1 MDKALRSFQL
11 EVLSIFK
18 NVKTSFALAGGTALE
33 IYYLQ
38 HRFSLDLDFF
48 SPTYNKNEIESIVLV
63 LKSLSGAR
71 VKRENEIKLNR
82 AATVVFYTLSRKGL
96 KRPLKVDF
104 IEDNL
109 INDPKIVKFA
119 GIPVYSVK
127 DIYTQKIYA
136 VSGTSVRY
144 DNTGRD
150 FSEGRKE
157 ARDAFDIYMLSK
169 KVMPL
174 HKFIQE
180 MPKYAQRGLVHWYN
194 TFSRHDLKIGLIDL
208 DIYEKG
214 FNSQEMLIYLENEIK
229 EFIKKIAI

>member
-11 EVLSIFK
+11 EVLGIFK
-18 NVKTSFALAGGTALE
+18 GVKTSFALAGGTALE

-38 HRFSLDLDFF
+38 HRFSSDLDFF
-48 SPTYNKNEIESIVLV
+48 SPTYKKNEIESIVSA
-63 LKSLSGAR
+63 LKSLSGVR
-71 VKRENEIKLNR
+71 VKRENEIKLSR
-82 AATVVFYTLSRKGL
+82 AATVVFYTLSRKSI

-104 IEDNL
+104 VEDNL
-109 INDPKIVKFA
+109 INDPKVVKFA
-119 GIPVYSVK
+119 GVPVYSVK
-127 DIYTQKIYA
+127 DIYAQKIFA
-136 VSGTSVRY
+136 VSGTSIRY
-144 DNTGRD
+144 DDTGRD

-174 HKFIQE
+174 REFIQK

-214 FNSQEMLIYLENEIK
+214 FNSQKMLIYLENEIK
-229 EFIKKIAI
+229 EFIKQIAI

>member
-1 MDKALRSFQL
+1 MDKTLRNFQL
-11 EVLSIFK
+11 EVLNTFK
-18 NVKTSFALAGGTALE
+18 RVKGSFALAGGTALE

-48 SPTYNKNEIESIVLV
+48 SVAFNKHEIEKIVSAFENLPGV
-63 LKSLSGAR
+63 SL
-71 VKRENEIKLNR
+71 KRENEIKLSGAAR
-82 AATVVFYTLSRKGL
+82 AVFYTLSRKGL

-104 IEDNL
+104 VENNL
-109 INDPKIVKFA
+109 ISRPKIIKFS
-119 GIPVYSVK
+119 GVPVYSVK
-127 DIYTQKIYA
+127 DIYAQKIYA
-136 VSGTSVRY
+136 VSGTSIRQ
-144 DNTGRD
+144 DEAGRF

-174 HKFIQE
+174 HKFIRE
-180 MPKYAQRGLVHWYN
+180 MPKQAQRGLLHWYN

-214 FNSQEMLIYLENEIK
+214 FNSQEMLIYLENEVK